1 MMKTIFKT
9 TILLLLLVSSG
20 VYGQRGIGTNSPDTS
35 AILELASTSKGFL
48 PPRMTASQRDA
59 IATPGLGLIIFCTDC
74 AYGEGELQVK
84 FSSVWKSLTSGD
96 VNDKTISDLAIG
108 DTYQGGVVFYL
119 DGSGGG
125 LIAAFSDQSDG
136 LQWYNGS
143 NVTTNATGTAIGTGS
158 ANTDAIIAV
167 QGAIQTNYAAG
178 LARAYN
184 GSGYTDWFL
193 PSKDALNQMYLNKDA
208 LEANTEFTAFDN
220 GAYTSSTELDT
231 DEASAQHFN
240 NGNAHGHN
248 KDSQDSV
255 RAVRA
260 F

>member
-1 MMKTIFKT
+1 M
-9 TILLLLLVSSG
+9 LLLLVSSS
-20 VYGQRGIGTNSPDTS
+20 VYGQRGIGTNTPDTS

-59 IATPGLGLIIFCTDC
+59 IATPALGLIIFCTDC
-74 AYGEGELQVK
+74 AFGEGELQIK
-84 FSSVWKSLTSGD
+84 LSSAWKNLTGGD
-96 VNDKTISDLAIG
+96 VKDQTISDLAIG

-125 LIAAFSDQSDG
+125 LIAALSNQSDG

-167 QGAIQTNYAAG
+167 QGTTQTDYAAG
-178 LARAYN
+178 LTRAYN

-208 LEANTEFTAFDN
+208 LEANAGFNAFSND
-220 GAYTSSTELDT
+220 AYMSSTELGA
-231 DEASAQHFN
+231 DEASVQHFN
-240 NGNAHGHN
+240 NGNAQGQD
-248 KDSQDSV
+248 KDSEDSV

>member
-1 MMKTIFKT
+1 MKKV
-9 TILLLLLVSSG
+9 LLCAAFIAASFTSIAQV
-20 VYGQRGIGTNSPDTS
+20 GIGTTMPDAS
-35 AILELASTSKGFL
+35 AALEIESTTKGFL

-59 IATPGLGLIIFCTDC
+59 IATPALGLIIFCTDC
-74 AYGEGELQVK
+74 AFGEGELQIK
-84 FSSVWKSLTSGD
+84 LSSAWKNLTGGD
-96 VNDKTISDLAIG
+96 VKDQTISDLAIG

-125 LIAAFSDQSDG
+125 LIAALSNQSDG

-167 QGAIQTNYAAG
+167 QGTTQTDYAAG

-184 GSGYTDWFL
+184 GGGYTDWFL

-208 LEANTEFTAFDN
+208 LEATAGFN
-220 GAYTSSTELDT
+220 AFSAIYTSSTELGT
-231 DEASAQHFN
+231 NEAWAHHFN
-240 NGNAHGHN
+240 NGDAHGHD
-248 KDSQDSV
+248 KDAEDGV

>member
-1 MMKTIFKT
+1 MKKVLLCAAFIAASFTSIAQVGVGT
-9 TILLLLLVSSG
+9 TI
-20 VYGQRGIGTNSPDTS
+20 PDDS
-35 AILELASTSKGFL
+35 AALEVKSTTKGFL

-59 IATPGLGLIIFCTDC
+59 IATPALGLIIFCTDC
-74 AYGEGELQVK
+74 AFGEGELQIK
-84 FSSVWKSLTSGD
+84 LSSAWKNLTGGD
-96 VNDKTISDLAIG
+96 VKDQTISDLAIG

-119 DGSGGG
+119 DGNGGG
-125 LIAAFSDQSDG
+125 LIAALSNQSDG

-167 QGAIQTNYAAG
+167 QGTTQTDYAAG

-184 GSGYTDWFL
+184 GGGYTDWFL

-208 LEANTEFTAFDN
+208 LEANAGFNAFAGD
-220 GAYTSSTELDT
+220 AYTSSTELSAGK
-231 DEASAQHFN
+231 ASAQHFN
-240 NGNAHGHN
+240 NSDAHGHD
-248 KDSQDSV
+248 KSQEDSV

>member
-1 MMKTIFKT
+1 MKTIFKI
-9 TILLLLLVSSG
+9 TIMLLLLVSSS
-20 VYGQRGIGTNSPDTS
+20 VYGQRGIGTNTPDTS

-74 AYGEGELQVK
+74 AYGEGELQIK
-84 FSSVWKSLTSGD
+84 FSSAWKSLTSGN
-96 VNDKTISDLAIG
+96 VNDQTISDLAIG
-108 DTYQGGVVFYL
+108 DTFQGGVVFYL
-119 DGSGGG
+119 DGSGRG

-167 QGAIQTNYAAG
+167 QGTTQTDYAAG
-178 LARAYN
+178 LTRAYN

-208 LEANTEFTAFDN
+208 LEANAGFNAFSND
-220 GAYTSSTELDT
+220 AYMSSTELGA
-231 DEASAQHFN
+231 DEASVQHFN
-240 NGNAHGHN
+240 NGNAQGQD
-248 KDSQDSV
+248 KDSEDSV